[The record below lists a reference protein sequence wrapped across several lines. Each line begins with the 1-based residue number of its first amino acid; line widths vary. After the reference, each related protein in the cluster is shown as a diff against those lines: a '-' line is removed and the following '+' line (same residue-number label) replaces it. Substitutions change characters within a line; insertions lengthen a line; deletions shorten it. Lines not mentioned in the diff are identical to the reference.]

1 MRRPGFEL
9 SWKTKPLGNDAPHGQ
24 HFRGEIWAC
33 GWRAPG
39 AAAGKP
45 RLAVRCAGTGGR
57 SPQWPATQRAPGPR
71 FTHVPGGCS
80 WPRPLS
86 PRPCHRSRLPVRPSM
101 GCEAAVPGLP
111 HPSGGT
117 RQGDRRHDGCP
128 AAVPLDQD
136 GLRRPLRPNPSS
148 GHAQSGPSP
157 AGRPPWA
164 SRLGRYVSPRSLPSP
179 AQLSIGLR

>member
-1 MRRPGFEL
+1 MP
-9 SWKTKPLGNDAPHGQ
+9 PHGQ
-24 HFRGEIWAC
+24 HSRGEIWAC

-80 WPRPLS
+80 RPRPLS
-86 PRPCHRSRLPVRPSM
+86 PRPCHRSFPPARPPFHGAR
-101 GCEAAVPGLP
+101 GCSSRFAASKWRHSRGV
-111 HPSGGT
+111 
-117 RQGDRRHDGCP
+117 GDGRHDGRP
-128 AAVPLDQD
+128 AAVPLGQD
-136 GLRRPLRPNPSS
+136 GLMRPLRPNPSS
-148 GHAQSGPSP
+148 GHAQSDPSP

-164 SRLGRYVSPRSLPSP
+164 SRWGRYVSPRSFPPP
-179 AQLSIGLR
+179 AQLSMGLR